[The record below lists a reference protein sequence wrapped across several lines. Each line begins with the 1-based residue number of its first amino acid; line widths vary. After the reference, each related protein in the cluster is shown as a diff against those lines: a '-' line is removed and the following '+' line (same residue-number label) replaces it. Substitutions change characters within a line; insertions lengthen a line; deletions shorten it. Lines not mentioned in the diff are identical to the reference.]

1 MGWVL
6 CCCCSQCDRSVE
18 LAHELYPYQER
29 RRQKLLMRTRD
40 EDGQGSQ
47 HQCEPANGQLDRRGG
62 LLHTSLSASSG
73 ESRRD
78 TIACVFTDLT
88 PRRGDTAAHS
98 SHTHTYTHVYMHT
111 HTHTNICT
119 FMYIYTRVHTHACTH
134 IHVCICTYMGVYT
147 CIHINTHVYA
157 GK

>member
-73 ESRRD
+73 ESGRD

-88 PRRGDTAAHS
+88 PRRGDTAAHLT
-98 SHTHTYTHVYMHT
+98 HTHTHTCTCIPTHIQIYVPSCTYTHVYIHMH
-111 HTHTNICT
+111 
-119 FMYIYTRVHTHACTH
+119 VHT
-134 IHVCICTYMGVYT
+134 YMYVYAHT
-147 CIHINTHVYA
+147 WVYTHVYT
-157 GK
+157 